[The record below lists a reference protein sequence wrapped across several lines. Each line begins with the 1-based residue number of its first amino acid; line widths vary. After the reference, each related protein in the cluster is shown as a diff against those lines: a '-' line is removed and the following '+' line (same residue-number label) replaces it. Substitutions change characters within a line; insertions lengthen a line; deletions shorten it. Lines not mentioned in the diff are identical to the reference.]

1 MWDALHARLLCKL
14 HQAEAVDWSRHRG
27 LVFGASRGCLFKQ
40 REHSQSI
47 GPNPTD
53 RARPGTKHLL
63 IDACGVP
70 LAVRITGANC
80 ADITQLLPLL
90 EAIPPVQG
98 RRGRPRRR
106 PKKVLGDRGYCSQPH
121 RDELRR
127 RGIMPRLARRN
138 TPHGSGLGKERRPV
152 ERTISWLHNARRLRV
167 RFALLDSIHE
177 AFVKLQ
183 LCLICRAK
191 LRFC

>member
-1 MWDALHARLLCKL
+1 M
-14 HQAEAVDWSRHRG
+14 
-27 LVFGASRGCLFKQ
+27 
-40 REHSQSI
+40 
-47 GPNPTD
+47 
-53 RARPGTKHLL
+53 
-63 IDACGVP
+63 IDAQGVP
-70 LAVRITGANC
+70 LAVRITGANT

-127 RGIMPRLARRN
+127 RGIIPRLARRK
-138 TPHGSGLGKERRPV
+138 TPHGSGLGKERWPV
-152 ERTISWLHNARRLRV
+152 ERTLSWLHNARRLRV
-167 RFALLDSIHE
+167 RFDRLDCIHE

-183 LCLICRAK
+183 CCLICHAK